1 MSEAH
6 LYVNT
11 EIQVPTQQDADPGLS
26 SFVSRHLGPT
36 AEDVEAM
43 LDFLGLDSVEQL
55 IAQTVPASLRSDFTV
70 AMPPAVEEAE
80 ALAELRQIA
89 RRNRNLKS
97 LIGLGY
103 YGTLCPAP
111 IARNLLSNPAW
122 YTAYTPYQAEISQG
136 RLELLFYFQTMI
148 ADLTGLDLANASLL
162 DEATA
167 CAEAMAL
174 CRRANRSKGNRFL
187 ISRHCHPNSIDV
199 VRTRAAHL
207 DIELVEIDERASFPS
222 LKDSFGILLQYP
234 ATDGILI
241 DLKPLSKA
249 VHEAGGLVAVASDL
263 LASVLLKPAGQ
274 QGADIAVGTSQ
285 RFGMPMGGGGP
296 QGGFIAVSRALMRS
310 MPGRVVGLSKDS
322 RGRPAYRLALQTRE
336 QHIRRE
342 KATSNICTAQVL
354 PALASTLYAIYHGPK
369 GLKKIAERV
378 HNLAATAAT
387 ALEKGGHKL
396 VAKEFF
402 DTLVVAGKAD
412 KILGEALRR
421 GYNLRRIDDDHVGVS
436 FDETCNLEDVAE
448 VVASIG
454 GAPLSAAV
462 KQRLPAGLR
471 RSGEFLGYDCFHQYH
486 SETELTRLLRRLGD
500 RDLAL
505 DRTMIPLGS
514 CTMKLNAASEMEP
527 ILWPEFSSIHPF
539 APLDQQQ
546 GFASMVEDLG
556 NWLCALTGYDQ
567 MSFQPNSGSQGE
579 FAGLLAIRAYHLSRG
594 DQNRDLCLI
603 PASAHGTNP
612 ASAQMAGLGVAVI
625 ATTEGGEVDMDDLKD
640 KLAEYGPRIAAAM
653 VTYPST
659 HGVFEENIG
668 ELCRLVH
675 EAGGQVYIDGA
686 NFNAMA
692 GIIRPGDFGGDVSH
706 LNLHKTFCIPHGGG
720 GPGMGPI
727 GVKSHLAPFLPGH
740 RHHGTKGN
748 AVSSAPWGSPM
759 ILPIPWM
766 YLRMMGPSG
775 IRLASETAILSAN
788 YVAERLAD
796 LLPLLYK
803 GKKGRI
809 AHECLL
815 DPRGFKESA
824 GISVED
830 IAKRLIDYGIHAP
843 TISFPVA
850 GTLMIEPTESENKR
864 ELDRF
869 CEAMRAILEEARQ
882 VADGTYPRDN
892 NPLVNAP
899 HPAADLLAD
908 DWDAPYSR
916 TLAALPEVVDAAS
929 KYWPPVSRIDNIHG
943 DRNPIC
949 TCPPPSAFIDGA
961 TKDQLHR
968 RPGIRK

>member
-1 MSEAH
+1 MELAMSE
-6 LYVNT
+6 
-11 EIQVPTQQDADPGLS
+11 TQAYSNVGAQAPNQDATSGLS
-26 SFVSRHLGPT
+26 SFVGRHIGPT
-36 AEDVEAM
+36 AGDVQAM
-43 LDFLGLDSVEQL
+43 LGFLGLDSMEQL
-55 IAQTVPASLRSDFTV
+55 IAQTVPDSLRSHFTP

-80 ALAELRQIA
+80 ALAELKQIA
-89 RRNRNLKS
+89 DKNQNVKS

-103 YGTLCPAP
+103 YGTLCPQP

-122 YTAYTPYQAEISQG
+122 YTAYTPYQSEISQG

-148 ADLTGLDLANASLL
+148 ADLTGLALANASLL

-174 CRRANRSKGNRFL
+174 CRRASRSKGNRFL

-199 VRTRAAHL
+199 VRTRAHHL
-207 DIELVEIDERASFPS
+207 GIELVEIDERAQAPSFEG
-222 LKDSFGILLQYP
+222 SFGILLQYP
-234 ATDGILI
+234 ASDGVLVE
-241 DLKPLSKA
+241 LEPWVKA
-249 VHEAGGLVAVASDL
+249 MHEAGGLVAVASDL
-263 LASVLLKPAGQ
+263 LASVLLKPVGE

-296 QGGFIAVSRALMRS
+296 QGGFIAVCQALRRHL
-310 MPGRVVGLSKDS
+310 PGRVVGLSKDS
-322 RGRPAYRLALQTRE
+322 RGRPAYRLAMQTRE

-354 PALASTLYAIYHGPK
+354 PALASTLYAIYHGPE
-369 GLKKIAERV
+369 GLKKIAERI
-378 HNLAATAAT
+378 HGLAVTAAT

-396 VAKEFF
+396 IAKEFF
-402 DTLVVAGKAD
+402 DTLVVAGRAD
-412 KILGEALRR
+412 KILGEALKR
-421 GYNLRRIDDDHVGVS
+421 GYNLRRIDDGHVGVS
-436 FDETCNLEDVAE
+436 FDETCGLEDVAE
-448 VVASIG
+448 VVAAIG
-454 GAPLSAAV
+454 GAPLGAATE
-462 KQRLPAGLR
+462 QRLPPGLR
-471 RSGEFLGYDCFHQYH
+471 RSGEFLAYDCFHHYH
-486 SETELTRLLRRLGD
+486 SETELMRLLRRLGD

-527 ILWPEFSSIHPF
+527 ILWPEFCSVHPF
-539 APLDQQQ
+539 APLEQQQ
-546 GFASMVEDLG
+546 GFASLVEDLG
-556 NWLCALTGYDQ
+556 NWLCTLTGYDE

-579 FAGLLAIRAYHLSRG
+579 FAGLVAIRGYHLSRG
-594 DQNRDLCLI
+594 DEDRDLCLI

-612 ASAQMAGLGVAVI
+612 ASAKMAGLKVAVI
-625 ATTEGGEVDMDDLKD
+625 ATTEGGEVDMDDLKAQ
-640 KLAEYGPRIAAAM
+640 LAEHGARIAAAM

-675 EAGGQVYIDGA
+675 GVGGQVYIDGA

-740 RHHGTKGN
+740 RHHGNEKN

-759 ILPIPWM
+759 ILPISWM
-766 YLRMMGPSG
+766 YLRMMGPNG
-775 IRLASETAILSAN
+775 IRRASETAILSAN
-788 YVAERLAD
+788 YVAGRLAD
-796 LLPLLYK
+796 LLPPLYS
-803 GKKGRI
+803 GKNGRI

-815 DPRGFKESA
+815 DPRGLKDSA

-843 TISFPVA
+843 TISFPVV
-850 GTLMIEPTESENKR
+850 GTVMIEPTESENKR

-869 CEAMRAILEEARQ
+869 CDAMRAIWAEAQQ
-882 VADGTYPRDN
+882 VADGKFPRDN

-899 HPAADLLAD
+899 HTAVDILAD

-916 TLAALPEVVDAAS
+916 TLAALPAVVDSAS
-929 KYWPPVSRIDNIHG
+929 KYWPPVSRIDNVYG

-949 TCPPPSAFIDGA
+949 TCPPPSAFVDA
-961 TKDQLHR
+961 AD
-968 RPGIRK
+968 

>member
-1 MSEAH
+1 MSEAQA
-6 LYVNT
+6 YSDAGA
-11 EIQVPTQQDADPGLS
+11 QAPRQDATSGLS
-26 SFVSRHLGPT
+26 SFVGRHIGPT
-36 AEDVEAM
+36 AGDVRAM
-43 LDFLGLDSVEQL
+43 LGFLGLDSMEELV
-55 IAQTVPASLRSDFTV
+55 AQTIPDSLRSEFSLD
-70 AMPPAVEEAE
+70 MPPAVEEAE

-89 RRNRNLKS
+89 AKNQTLKS

-122 YTAYTPYQAEISQG
+122 YTAYTPYQSEISQG

-148 ADLTGLDLANASLL
+148 ADLTGLALANASLL

-174 CRRANRSKGNRFL
+174 CRRASRSKGNRFL
-187 ISRHCHPNSIDV
+187 VSRHCHPNSIDV
-199 VRTRAAHL
+199 VRTRADHL
-207 DIELVEIDERASFPS
+207 GIELVEIDERASAPS
-222 LKDSFGILLQYP
+222 LEDSFGILLQYP
-234 ATDGILI
+234 ATDGALT
-241 DLKPLSKA
+241 DLEPLAKA
-249 VHEAGGLVAVASDL
+249 VHGAGGLVAVATDL
-263 LASVLLKPAGQ
+263 LASVLLKSAGE

-296 QGGFIAVSRALMRS
+296 QGGFIAVCQALTRH
-310 MPGRVVGLSKDS
+310 MPGRVVGMSKDS
-322 RGRPAYRLALQTRE
+322 RGRTAYRLALQTRE

-342 KATSNICTAQVL
+342 KATSNICTSQVL
-354 PALASTLYAIYHGPK
+354 PALASTLYAIYHGPE
-369 GLKKIAERV
+369 GLKKIAERI
-378 HNLAATAAT
+378 HGLAVTAAT

-402 DTLVVAGKAD
+402 DTLVIAGKAD
-412 KILGEALRR
+412 EILGDALKR
-421 GYNLRRIDDDHVGVS
+421 GYNLRRIDDGHVGVS
-436 FDETCNLEDVAE
+436 FDETCSLEDVAE
-448 VVASIG
+448 VVAAIG
-454 GAPLSAAV
+454 GAPLSETAG
-462 KQRLPAGLR
+462 QRLPSQLR
-471 RSGEFLGYDCFHQYH
+471 RSGELLAYDCFRQYH
-486 SETELTRLLRRLGD
+486 SETELMRLLRRLGD

-505 DRTMIPLGS
+505 DRTIIPLGS

-527 ILWPEFSSIHPF
+527 ILWPEFCSLHPF
-539 APLDQQQ
+539 APMDQQQ

-556 NWLCALTGYDQ
+556 NWLCSLTGYDE

-579 FAGLLAIRAYHLSRG
+579 FAGLLAIRGYHLSRG
-594 DQNRDLCLI
+594 DEDRDLCLI

-612 ASAQMAGLGVAVI
+612 ASAQMAGLKVAVI
-625 ATTEGGEVDMDDLKD
+625 ATTEGGEVDMDDIRA
-640 KLAEYGPRIAAAM
+640 KLAEHRSRLAAVM

-720 GPGMGPI
+720 GPGMGPV

-740 RHHGTKGN
+740 RHHGNEKN

-759 ILPIPWM
+759 ILPISWM
-766 YLRMMGPSG
+766 YLRMMGPNG
-775 IRLASETAILSAN
+775 IRIASETAILSAN
-788 YVAERLAD
+788 YVAGRLAD
-796 LLPLLYK
+796 LLPLLYS
-803 GKKGRI
+803 GKEGRI

-815 DPRGFKESA
+815 DPRGLKDSA

-850 GTLMIEPTESENKR
+850 GTLMIEPTESEGKR

-869 CEAMRAILEEARQ
+869 CDAMRAVLAEAQ
-882 VADGTYPRDN
+882 QIADGKYPRDN

-899 HPAADLLAD
+899 HTAADLLAD

-916 TLAALPEVVDAAS
+916 TLAALPEVVDPAS
-929 KYWPPVSRIDNIHG
+929 KYWPPVSRIDNVHG

-949 TCPPPSAFIDGA
+949 TCPPSWAFVNDA
-961 TKDQLHR
+961 D
-968 RPGIRK
+968 